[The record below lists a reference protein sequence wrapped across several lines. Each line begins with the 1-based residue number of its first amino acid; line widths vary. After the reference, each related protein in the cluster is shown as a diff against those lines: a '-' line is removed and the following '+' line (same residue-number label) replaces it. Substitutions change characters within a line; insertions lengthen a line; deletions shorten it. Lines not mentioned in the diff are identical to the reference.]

1 MSTLN
6 MKQNFL
12 TSTAAAAVLVTFGA
26 AGALAQANVTASL
39 GSGETISTSADFTAG
54 IPQSISGSPTATTTN
69 NNVNI
74 NLLRDDTALDIVT
87 AVAPAENG
95 LISAS
100 ATGNI
105 SDSTAIFAFGSTT
118 AGDTAA
124 VGTLQAVQADVRA
137 SSTSDTHSILIENEG
152 TGIRTF
158 TGAALQDNN
167 DITASATGNN
177 GTSSIT
183 LNDGL
188 TVSEDTAVQ
197 ASVTLTAA
205 GDAVSG
211 ADMVVN
217 SSQEVD
223 ALEAGVALS
232 VSSLV
237 DDATTSTSI
246 ETLLGAS
253 VTTTNSDQASSA
265 TGNTATNS
273 ILSLGTTASIT
284 ASTAISNQQSITPF
298 FGTNVSATTQDSV
311 ISVDAGDDSAA
322 NGDGTV
328 ADSTVS
334 LTQNTQ
340 TAAATGSTST
350 QILTLNAS
358 SITGEG
364 ANATIQGAAVVD
376 LEATGDAVIGNYQS
390 IADGV
395 AVNARTAGNNIRS
408 VMTDDDGPITNST
421 FEIDDNTQSSSA
433 TGVSTSNALSLTSGA
448 TMSAASA
455 VASVQ
460 SMDGSVDASTI
471 LNSIANTNNV
481 DVSGVSMLTTNNTMS
496 ARATG
501 ASASNTLSTT
511 TATNNLS
518 LVDDATNP
526 GIVQNSVSATNLA
539 QPTVNAGMAL
549 TNAQV
554 QSGAASVTASTT
566 GTQILTAVGLDA
578 DSSTITTDGNTVSA
592 SATANEADNAINL
605 SFNELTGTISDA
617 GTGVVAGLANEQT
630 LNDGMTLTA
639 RNRGLNGLPIL
650 TQFGSDALGSSV
662 STSNNTVSVSARGN
676 VTTGNDVVVDATNI
690 TSGSEAAPSVNATP
704 GSLSATGSFIST
716 STQSSGADI
725 LASQLN
731 FAGGTSNTILTDFG
745 DDIEGS
751 STVVSDANVLSAS
764 ATANT
769 ASNAVQLGTD
779 ATALIAASGVVGNLQ
794 QTLAAGSVSAVI
806 GTLGSDPSAPF
817 TSTNSGNTVSG
828 AGTLTIA
835 GNDIIN
841 GSATALVLTFDS
853 PLTAEE
859 VSVLL
864 DAGYSNATAGN
875 FTAELGGNDTADFA
889 IFSTTFKAGVGGQGS
904 GDESFIISNFTVSGT
919 GGSFNGAGV
928 TVSVDD
934 TGGGEILDSTVSVS
948 GNIVVGE
955 VNGNAATNAASA
967 AATTVTGL
975 EAAATS
981 IAAGDL
987 IAAPLQSDLATA
999 NVQSS
1004 AAPLSSDVAAT
1015 FAIIAGNG
1023 DIDEITNSTQ
1033 TVSDNLQQSFATANR
1048 ATNSVDL
1055 MATNTNADTALES
1068 VQLSSATVATI
1079 SELDVVAN
1087 AGATNS
1093 SLALEGNRNQS
1104 VANGNIATNATTLDV
1119 TNATATG
1126 TVNASIDV
1134 GTFTATANNALASVQ
1149 SVTEDVTASATTDVY
1164 NQDAT
1169 RAAGNEII
1177 DSSISLSSN
1186 STIAQATGNN
1196 SGQTLT
1202 LGDAG
1207 TANMDRTGV
1216 LLNLQTVTV
1225 AGPLVVSSTVDQDV
1239 SVTLANT
1246 GTIPVQSSSLSLD
1259 GNSTTALA
1267 RSNVS
1272 TNTLSV
1278 DGANITA
1285 GDGAGATNAA
1295 FSETGNTLVA
1305 AYVLGSGQTNDASVT
1320 ATTTQS
1326 RVEVDMSASA
1336 NAIDSSTLSLSGNT
1350 SSATAL
1356 ANTVVNNVSVGAN
1369 AANVDATAAL
1379 GNNQNNTEA
1388 VGAIGGSAVGV
1399 FADSIGVTIGGTDPS
1414 GIIGSSVMLSGNAS
1428 ASNATGNQAQ
1438 NTLTAAGANITSGTV
1453 ASAAVNAQTG
1463 SALTANAGNLLLSDQ
1478 INSGPITSTNTANVV
1493 TISSST
1499 VDGTGAAAEGSTL
1512 SVLGNTTTAKAT
1524 ANMVLNSS
1532 ISVGGAS
1539 TTSVGASG
1547 LIGNFQFND
1556 DTGDVEASASTTT
1569 TVTMN
1574 GAVGAA
1580 ALNNGSAFVQNNST
1594 RALARGNVVDNILS
1608 AEGAIVGAG
1617 TSPATINSNGSP
1629 DTGVLNA
1636 SFGVFNEQVQQ
1647 AEIEA
1652 TSDSARYAINAT
1664 SGTGNALNTASASVG
1679 GNSIDATAFG
1689 NIATNSVMLTSLNG
1703 AGNNASAAIFNGQI
1717 NSGAITATASNGA
1730 IGVYST
1736 AGVSGASVGVMGNS
1750 ITATAVGNFAT
1761 SIVTRATR

>member
-806 GTLGSDPSAPF
+806 GTLGSAPSAPF
-817 TSTNSGNTVSG
+817 TSTNSGSSSTGNLTFASTNVTNGGATGVTLSFNTPLTNEEVAVLVTAGYTG
-828 AGTLTIA
+828 AVVG
-835 GNDIIN
+835 
-841 GSATALVLTFDS
+841 GSTALL
-853 PLTAEE
+853 A
-859 VSVLL
+859 
-864 DAGYSNATAGN
+864 AGA
-875 FTAELGGNDTADFA
+875 TADFA
-889 IFSTTFKAGVGGQGS
+889 IFTASASFGTGGFGD
-904 GDESFIISNFTVSGT
+904 GDESFTIANFSVPGT

-1239 SVTLANT
+1239 SVTLTNT

-1326 RVEVDMSASA
+1326 RVEVDMSAAA

-1736 AGVSGASVGVMGNS
+1736 GGVSGASVGVMGNS

>member
-817 TSTNSGNTVSG
+817 TSTNSGSSSTGNLTFASTNVTNGGATGVTLSFNTPLTNEEVAVLVTAGYTG
-828 AGTLTIA
+828 AVVG
-835 GNDIIN
+835 
-841 GSATALVLTFDS
+841 GSTALL
-853 PLTAEE
+853 A
-859 VSVLL
+859 
-864 DAGYSNATAGN
+864 AGA
-875 FTAELGGNDTADFA
+875 TADFA
-889 IFSTTFKAGVGGQGS
+889 IFTASASFGTGGFGD
-904 GDESFIISNFTVSGT
+904 GDESFTIANFSVPGT

-1326 RVEVDMSASA
+1326 RVEVDMSAAA

-1736 AGVSGASVGVMGNS
+1736 GGVSGASVGVMGNS

>member
-817 TSTNSGNTVSG
+817 TSTNSGSSSTGNLTFASTNVTNGGATGVTLSFNTPLTNEEVAVLVTAGYTG
-828 AGTLTIA
+828 AVVG
-835 GNDIIN
+835 
-841 GSATALVLTFDS
+841 GSTALL
-853 PLTAEE
+853 A
-859 VSVLL
+859 
-864 DAGYSNATAGN
+864 AGA
-875 FTAELGGNDTADFA
+875 TADFA
-889 IFSTTFKAGVGGQGS
+889 IFTASASFGTGGFGD
-904 GDESFIISNFTVSGT
+904 GDESFTIANFSVPGT

-1326 RVEVDMSASA
+1326 RVEVDMSAAA

-1512 SVLGNTTTAKAT
+1512 SVLGNTTTAQAT

-1736 AGVSGASVGVMGNS
+1736 GGVSGASVGVMGNS

>member
-806 GTLGSDPSAPF
+806 GTLGSAPSAPF
-817 TSTNSGNTVSG
+817 TSTNSGSSSTGNLTFASTNVTNGGATGVTLSFNTPLTNEEVAVLVTAGYTG
-828 AGTLTIA
+828 AVVG
-835 GNDIIN
+835 
-841 GSATALVLTFDS
+841 GSTALL
-853 PLTAEE
+853 A
-859 VSVLL
+859 
-864 DAGYSNATAGN
+864 AGA
-875 FTAELGGNDTADFA
+875 TADFA
-889 IFSTTFKAGVGGQGS
+889 IFTASASFGTGGFGD
-904 GDESFIISNFTVSGT
+904 GDESFTIANFSVPGT

-1326 RVEVDMSASA
+1326 RVEVDMSAAA

-1736 AGVSGASVGVMGNS
+1736 GGVSGASVGVMGNS